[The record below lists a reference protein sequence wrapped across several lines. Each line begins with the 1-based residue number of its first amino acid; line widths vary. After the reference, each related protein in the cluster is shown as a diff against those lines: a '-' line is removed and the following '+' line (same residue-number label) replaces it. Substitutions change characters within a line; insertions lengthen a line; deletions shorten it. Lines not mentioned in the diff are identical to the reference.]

1 MMFELYSKRLRLI
14 PLNANYLQLLIEHE
28 NDLAIEFSLHKLEGI
43 IDDEL
48 KQALDY
54 RRSKVLEDEE
64 NYIWHTN
71 WLIVCK
77 EQNCARGHYAKRDA
91 K

>member
-1 MMFELYSKRLRLI
+1 MFELYSKRLRLI

-54 RRSKVLEDEE
+54 RRS
-64 NYIWHTN
+64 
-71 WLIVCK
+71 
-77 EQNCARGHYAKRDA
+77 
-91 K
+91 